1 MEAGFRC
8 RLLKS
13 YGDALER
20 DADLLCTQLSNHRVT
35 LRTAACSA
43 NPMAATAVAV
53 SVSLPPLLRLL
64 PSPLWLRR
72 CSARRLPLL
81 QTANPSAK
89 FAWIPQRP
97 TQQSHAAIAYC
108 VPAATQAPSSR
119 IVPFADLRLPV
130 SFEFTDA
137 RTQRAG
143 IKDCVLG

>member
-64 PSPLWLRR
+64 PSPFGCGGAQRAVCPCCKQRTRVPNLHGFPSDLR
-72 CSARRLPLL
+72 S
-81 QTANPSAK
+81 NPM
-89 FAWIPQRP
+89 RP
-97 TQQSHAAIAYC
+97 
-108 VPAATQAPSSR
+108 SR
-119 IVPFADLRLPV
+119 IVFRL
-130 SFEFTDA
+130 
-137 RTQRAG
+137 QRKHQAPG
-143 IKDCVLG
+143 LSRLQICGYQFHSNLLTLERKEQE